1 MHENVRLP
9 FTKFVY
15 RINKYTFA
23 ISYDINNNKKQNKKH
38 CSSDFEFAQHVS
50 HAYDRITT
58 FHK

>member
-23 ISYDINNNKKQNKKH
+23 ISYDINNNKKQNKTKNTVLLTLNLH
-38 CSSDFEFAQHVS
+38 NMCLTLMTV
-50 HAYDRITT
+50 
-58 FHK
+58 